1 MTPRDILADR
11 FVPWAPRAWRHVA
24 AVVLGMAAVSF
35 GCSSDQAENPSR
47 GGALG
52 GAGPGGAGL
61 GDPSSGGSS
70 TSSGGDG
77 DGSGGASGLGGAAT
91 GGLAALGGATSGGA
105 PGLGGS
111 TSGGAPGLGGATSGG
126 EPGLG
131 GSTSGGAPNLG
142 GAISGG
148 SAGLGGVSELGGATS
163 GGATGSGGATSGGGP
178 GLGGSTSGGAPNLGG
193 ATSGGS
199 AGTGGVVD
207 PCTNGVQDAGEEGV
221 DCGGSCSPCEVVYR
235 IGPPSPCHDDTYI
248 EDCANGTSPSC
259 SAALG
264 GSGCT
269 VANVCEADTSK
280 IGLPVTHACPR
291 HMLFSPEMVQAA
303 KDDAVTYG
311 WPNPDDPPFTYAVAG
326 HDIDTGGVDSGLTG
340 NSCCQCYQLVL
351 GTPLDNAPQPPR
363 IPVPKPLIVQTFNTA
378 AGGPMSFDLFMAVGG
393 YGAFNGCYNDPNFQN
408 TATTYGEFAYTGF
421 PDPNALTQPNML
433 YYEGGLRY
441 LNLEVC
447 NSLGDDYQPSA
458 DAVQSAECQDRIEE
472 LCNQIESPSAMV
484 TNTSRASCIEGN
496 RYESLYHQNWRDSI
510 VKRIE
515 CPEAF
520 TRVTGCKIPN
530 QGLPSADPD
539 VRTVGD
545 NDGSFL
551 TGYGTTTMQDCCKP
565 TCAWHDNINVTTD
578 PEFRSFYSC
587 DVMGEPITAY

>member
-1 MTPRDILADR
+1 MTLRDVLAAGYE
-11 FVPWAPRAWRHVA
+11 PWSRCAWRHVST
-24 AVVLGMAAVSF
+24 VVLGMTVASI
-35 GCSSDQAENPSR
+35 GCSADQAENAPGADAQ
-47 GGALG
+47 GGV
-52 GAGPGGAGL
+52 GPGGSGSS
-61 GDPSSGGSS
+61 DPSGGGSS
-70 TSSGGDG
+70 TSSGGDANSSAG
-77 DGSGGASGLGGAAT
+77 ETGLGGAVT
-91 GGLAALGGATSGGA
+91 GGVAAL
-105 PGLGGS
+105 
-111 TSGGAPGLGGATSGG
+111 
-126 EPGLG
+126 
-131 GSTSGGAPNLG
+131 
-142 GAISGG
+142 
-148 SAGLGGVSELGGATS
+148 
-163 GGATGSGGATSGGGP
+163 GGATSGGGP
-178 GLGGSTSGGAPNLGG
+178 GLGGSTSGGATALGGATSGGALGLGGATSGGATELGGAASGGAPGLGGSTSGGATGLGG

-199 AGTGGVVD
+199 AGTGGAVD
-207 PCTNGVQDAGEEGV
+207 PCANGVQDAGEEGV
-221 DCGGSCSPCEVVYR
+221 DCGGACSPCEVVYR

-248 EDCANGTSPSC
+248 DDCENGTSPSC

-326 HDIDTGGVDSGLTG
+326 HDIDTGGVDAGLTG

-484 TNTSRASCIEGN
+484 TRTSRASCIEGN
-496 RYESLYHQNWRDSI
+496 RYESLYHQNWRDS
-510 VKRIE
+510 VAKRIE
-515 CPEAF
+515 CPEAL

-530 QGLPSADPD
+530 QGLPSADSN
-539 VRTVGD
+539 VRTVAD